1 MTLFLRI
8 ESYRKGSRLPSTLG
22 NELNIIMALGSVQ
35 GIGKKMLIFSA
46 KRFES
51 LDGLFSFLL
60 FFFLFLHGSKQ
71 RCR

>member
-8 ESYRKGSRLPSTLG
+8 VIPQRIASPFHSWKLIKYYS
-22 NELNIIMALGSVQ
+22 LGSVQ

-51 LDGLFSFLL
+51 LDGLFSF
-60 FFFLFLHGSKQ
+60 FFHGNEN
-71 RCR
+71 